1 MKPSYV
7 YATHPTKPNLVVGKV
22 TSNGRTF
29 IRSKDSLKASYLKG
43 DTTTGLTVSPVRFKK
58 LNFVEL
64 EIFLLL
70 NN

>member
-7 YATHPTKPNLVVGKV
+7 YATHPTNPNLVVGKV

-29 IRSKDSLKASYLKG
+29 IHYKDSLKASYLRG